1 MEIPLN
7 YEAAL
12 DELKKITEEI
22 ESEQVSVDVLAAKV
36 KRAAV
41 LSEFCLSKLRD
52 TESEVNNILQGMDPS
67 ATKNKS

>member
-1 MEIPLN
+1 MKASLN
-7 YEAAL
+7 YESAL
-12 DELKKITEEI
+12 NELKQITEEI

-52 TESEVNNILQGMDPS
+52 TEVEVNNIIKGMDS
-67 ATKNKS
+67 LVSREK